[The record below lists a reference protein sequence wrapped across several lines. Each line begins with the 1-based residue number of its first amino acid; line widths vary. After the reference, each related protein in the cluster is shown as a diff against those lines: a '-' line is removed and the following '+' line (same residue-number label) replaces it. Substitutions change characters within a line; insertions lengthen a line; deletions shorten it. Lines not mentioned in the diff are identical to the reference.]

1 MIDLAPQNPYSLVLD
16 TPLLAAAGALG
27 YGVETARQLGLGQA
41 AAEHGLGAIITRT
54 TTLRAQRAHPL
65 PAFVETPAGLVAL
78 GLEHNPG
85 LRAVQERYAPIW
97 AAWERLPV
105 IVSVAGADA
114 RDVVALAGE
123 LELIEP
129 GAIAGVEVALA
140 LCGALGVAPAERL
153 IRAVRKA
160 LMLPLLVKLPNDA
173 PDLSDLAR
181 AAEAAGVDALVVGD
195 GPLAAVI
202 LPDGVVREGRLSGPA
217 VRPLALRAVAAVCAA
232 VGVPVIGCGGVV
244 AAPDA
249 QALLA
254 MGASAVALD
263 TALLNDQ
270 RAAARIGVSLR

>member
-1 MIDLAPQNPYSLVLD
+1 MIDLAPQNPYSLTLD
-16 TPLLAAAGALG
+16 TPLVAAAGALG
-27 YGVETARQLGLGQA
+27 YGVEVARSLGLGQA
-41 AAEHGLGAIITRT
+41 SAEHGLGAIITRT
-54 TTLRAQRAHPL
+54 TTLRAQRVRPL

-105 IVSVAGADA
+105 IVSVAGAAA
-114 RDVVALAGE
+114 RDVADLAGE

-140 LCGALGVAPAERL
+140 LCGALDVAAAERL
-153 IRAVRKA
+153 SRAVRKA
-160 LMLPLLVKLPNDA
+160 LMLPLLVKLPIDA
-173 PDLSDLAR
+173 PDLIDLAR
-181 AAEAAGVDALVVGD
+181 AAEAAGADALVVGD
-195 GPLAAVI
+195 GPLAAVM
-202 LPDGVVREGRLSGPA
+202 LPDGVVCEGRLSGPA

-254 MGASAVALD
+254 VGARAVALD

-270 RAAARIGVSLR
+270 RAAARIGATLR